1 MEPNGAMRGPTTT
14 RTWPM
19 PIRVASTV
27 CTSAPVAH
35 VAVVGLRR
43 QRRRTRAPLQQL
55 QPAATSSDTPHVAA
69 RTRSQ
74 GAPMLKIYGALL
86 SPFVRKVRCVLNE
99 KSVGYEMIATNPFEK
114 GGDFLRRS
122 PLGRIPAL
130 EDEEGRSLADST
142 VIVEYLEERFPTPP
156 VFPTDPYDR
165 ARVRWFDEYA
175 DGGMA
180 PSLTAKVFF
189 QRVISAKLIKG
200 GCDEG
205 IVQQGLK
212 ELPTYLGYLE
222 RELGGRDFLVADTFT
237 LADISVA
244 CQLVNLRHAAVEVD
258 PQQFPAVA
266 NWFG

>member
-1 MEPNGAMRGPTTT
+1 
-14 RTWPM
+14 
-19 PIRVASTV
+19 
-27 CTSAPVAH
+27 
-35 VAVVGLRR
+35 
-43 QRRRTRAPLQQL
+43 
-55 QPAATSSDTPHVAA
+55 
-69 RTRSQ
+69 
-74 GAPMLKIYGALL
+74 MLKIYGALL

-99 KSVGYEMIATNPFEK
+99 KSVQYELVATNPFEK
-114 GGDFLRRS
+114 GGDFLKRS

-130 EDEEGRSLADST
+130 EDEQGRSLADST
-142 VIVEYLEERFPTPP
+142 VIAEYLEERFPTPAM
-156 VFPTDPYDR
+156 FPKDPYDR

-212 ELPTYLGYLE
+212 ELPTYLAYLE

-266 NWFG
+266 NWFARTVARPSLKGLIEQDQGFLARLAG